1 MCRQN
6 QAIGLVVIA
15 FSAGLLLG
23 SVCELS
29 FGLFLVGIG
38 GIALGLCLL
47 KKK

>member
-6 QAIGLVVIA
+6 QALGLAVIA

-23 SVCELS
+23 SMYDLT
-29 FGLFLVGIG
+29 FGLFLIGVGG
-38 GIALGLCLL
+38 VALGLCLL